1 MNVTQGVEEF
11 QGLYGP
17 YQVSELVLQKIWQKI
32 AFDSARMK
40 DSRGRQIE
48 VLNPGRWNRL
58 AGPDFKDAILRID
71 GDRVEGDVE
80 IHFSQSDWRA
90 HGHHKNPNFDRVVL
104 HVVYHPIRWR
114 EKPVLTVSGG
124 SLPTV
129 SLMELLWYDLEEY
142 STEDSIIESTGGS
155 VEDAFLSLSDLSI
168 TQRRN
173 RLIEGAVVRWK
184 VKRDFAKM
192 RIERL
197 GWDEACHMTAL
208 EIMGFAAN
216 RIPMLHVAGAFP
228 ARRCRADS
236 LHFGDLWEAGRG
248 LWTTSGVRPANHP
261 KIRLEQF
268 FQWISA
274 QPQWQ
279 EVLLELVNRLPMGQM
294 SDESTAQFRK
304 KADLSGLQRTFS
316 DRVVSGRIS
325 GSKLDTLICDGF
337 LPLLSARSGA
347 DLSGPWFH
355 WFAGNAPEI
364 LGKTLKGLEILETR
378 RFPKSNGWL
387 QGLLKIRHSMG

>member
-11 QGLYGP
+11 QGLVGP

-104 HVVYHPIRWR
+104 HVVYHPISWR

-142 STEDSIIESTGGS
+142 STEDSIIESTG
-155 VEDAFLSLSDLSI
+155 
-168 TQRRN
+168 
-173 RLIEGAVVRWK
+173 
-184 VKRDFAKM
+184 
-192 RIERL
+192 
-197 GWDEACHMTAL
+197 
-208 EIMGFAAN
+208 
-216 RIPMLHVAGAFP
+216 
-228 ARRCRADS
+228 
-236 LHFGDLWEAGRG
+236 
-248 LWTTSGVRPANHP
+248 
-261 KIRLEQF
+261 
-268 FQWISA
+268 
-274 QPQWQ
+274 
-279 EVLLELVNRLPMGQM
+279 VLLRM
-294 SDESTAQFRK
+294 R
-304 KADLSGLQRTFS
+304 FS
-316 DRVVSGRIS
+316 PCW
-325 GSKLDTLICDGF
+325 T
-337 LPLLSARSGA
+337 
-347 DLSGPWFH
+347 
-355 WFAGNAPEI
+355 
-364 LGKTLKGLEILETR
+364 
-378 RFPKSNGWL
+378 
-387 QGLLKIRHSMG
+387 

>member
-17 YQVSELVLQKIWQKI
+17 YQVSELVLQKIWLKV

-40 DSRGRQIE
+40 DTSGRQIE
-48 VLNPGRWNRL
+48 VLSPGRWNRL
-58 AGPDFKDAILRID
+58 AGPDFKDAALRID

-80 IHFSQSDWRA
+80 IHFSQSEWRA
-90 HGHHKNPNFDRVVL
+90 HGHHEDPNFDRVAL
-104 HVVYHPIRWR
+104 HVVYHPIRSG
-114 EKPVLTVSGG
+114 EKPVFTVSGE
-124 SLPTV
+124 SVPTV

-142 STEDSIIESTGGS
+142 SIEDSIIESTGGS
-155 VEDAFLSLSDLSI
+155 VEDAFLALFDLSI
-168 TQRRN
+168 EQRRN
-173 RLIEGAVVRWK
+173 RLMKGAADRWN
-184 VKRDFAKM
+184 VKRDFAKI

-228 ARRCRADS
+228 AKRCRLDN
-236 LHFGDLWEAGRG
+236 LRFEDLWEAGRE

-268 FQWISA
+268 FEWISV
-274 QPQWQ
+274 QPHWQ
-279 EVLLELVNRLPMGQM
+279 EALLELGNRLPTGQI
-294 SDESTAQFRK
+294 SDETTAQFRK
-304 KADLSGLQRTFS
+304 KADFAGIQRAFS

-337 LPLLSARSGA
+337 LPLLSARFGVDWSG
-347 DLSGPWFH
+347 LWFH
-355 WFAGNAPEI
+355 WFAGNAPEV

-378 RFPKSNGWL
+378 RFPNSNGWL

>member
-1 MNVTQGVEEF
+1 MSVTQGVEEF

-32 AFDSARMK
+32 AFDSSRMK
-40 DSRGRQIE
+40 DARGRQIE

-71 GDRVEGDVE
+71 GERVEGDVE

-90 HGHHKNPNFDRVVL
+90 HGHHENPNFDRVVL
-104 HVVYHPIRWR
+104 HVVYHPIRSR
-114 EKPVLTVSGG
+114 KKPVLTVSGG
-124 SLPTV
+124 AVPTV
-129 SLMELLWYDLEEY
+129 SLMESLWYDLEEY
-142 STEDSIIESTGGS
+142 SIEDSIIESTGGS
-155 VEDAFLSLSDLSI
+155 VEDAFLTLLDLSI

-173 RLIEGAVVRWK
+173 RLIKGAADRWK
-184 VKRDFAKM
+184 LKRDFAKI
-192 RIERL
+192 RIELL

-228 ARRCRADS
+228 AERCRADS
-236 LHFGDLWEAGRG
+236 PYFGDLWEAGRG
-248 LWTTSGVRPANHP
+248 LWTTAGVRPANHP

-274 QPQWQ
+274 QPHWQ
-279 EVLLELVNRLPMGQM
+279 EVLLKLVNRLPMGQM

-304 KADLSGLQRTFS
+304 KVDLSGLQHTFP

-337 LPLLSARSGA
+337 LPLLSARFGA
-347 DLSGPWFH
+347 DLSGLWFH
-355 WFAGNAPEI
+355 WFAGNAPQI
-364 LGKTLKGLEILETR
+364 LGKTLEGLEILETR